1 MSKKLAN
8 CFKNIENLIGADI
21 ETLVEVDE
29 IAETTAISIFD
40 FFKEP
45 RNIEIVNKLK
55 YHGIQFEINET
66 KDIQVSSLLSGKKIV
81 VSGVFSDYS
90 REDLK
95 HIIKE
100 NGGESL
106 SSISKKTSFVL
117 SGDSMGPS
125 KKEKALSLNIPI
137 IGIDDFLNMIKK

>member
-1 MSKKLAN
+1 M
-8 CFKNIENLIGADI
+8 F
-21 ETLVEVDE
+21 
-29 IAETTAISIFD
+29 
-40 FFKEP
+40 
-45 RNIEIVNKLK
+45 
-55 YHGIQFEINET
+55 
-66 KDIQVSSLLSGKKIV
+66 SGKKIV

-95 HIIKE
+95 RIIKE

-137 IGIDDFLNMIKK
+137 IGIDEFLNMIKK

>member
-1 MSKKLAN
+1 MKQKIFKFLACSVEKNSKGYL
-8 CFKNIENLIGADI
+8 
-21 ETLVEVDE
+21 
-29 IAETTAISIFD
+29 
-40 FFKEP
+40 
-45 RNIEIVNKLK
+45 
-55 YHGIQFEINET
+55 
-66 KDIQVSSLLSGKKIV
+66 
-81 VSGVFSDYS
+81 DYS

-137 IGIDDFLNMIKK
+137 IGIDEFLNMIKK

>member
-100 NGGESL
+100 NGGSHYHL
-106 SSISKKTSFVL
+106 FQK
-117 SGDSMGPS
+117 
-125 KKEKALSLNIPI
+125 NIFCI
-137 IGIDDFLNMIKK
+137 VWR